1 MLLLGYI
8 TSLNN
13 TEEGKADKR
22 RKNKPLQYIQIN
34 SQFKSNWYIKE
45 NYFNVCMHCMYAC
58 MSIYNYLNNKLT

>member
-45 NYFNVCMHCMYAC
+45 NYFNVYALYVC
-58 MSIYNYLNNKLT
+58 LYEYIQLFK

>member
-45 NYFNVCMHCMYAC
+45 NYFNVYAC
-58 MSIYNYLNNKLT
+58 TVCMPV